1 MRDKPVLVP
10 DDAHNRALLENVH
23 PPDWKNPVPPDGRYN
38 LVVLGAGSAGLISSA
53 IAAGLGARVALV
65 ERHLMGGDCL
75 NVGCVP
81 SKSLIRS
88 ARVVAEIRRAGSF
101 GVRVPDGVEV
111 DFAAVMERVR
121 RVRSQISPVDSAR
134 RYRDELGVDVYLGS
148 ARFTGPDCID
158 VEGTEL
164 RFARAIIATGARAAA
179 PPIPGLE
186 EVGYLNNETVF
197 SLTQRPERL
206 AVIGSGPIGC
216 ELSQAFQRLG
226 SQVTLLEMQHQI
238 MGREDSAAARI
249 VEAALRADGVR
260 IELEAQLGGVIR
272 VPEGKRL
279 RYEQGGESH
288 ELVVDEIMVG
298 VGRAPNVEGLGLE
311 EAGVEYDV
319 RKGVAVDD
327 HLRTRNK
334 RIFAAGDICLPAKF
348 THTADASA
356 RIAVQNALFGSLL
369 PFARK
374 RVSALTIP
382 WCTYTDPEV
391 AHVGM
396 YAHDAESAGIAHDEF
411 QIELAHNDRSQTEGD
426 EAGFVKV
433 LVEHGTDRILG
444 ATIVAAHAGEMISE
458 ISVAM
463 AAKLGLGGIN
473 DVIHPYPT
481 QAEAIRAA
489 GGAYTRTRL
498 TPRVARL
505 FETIL
510 RWSR

>member
-1 MRDKPVLVP
+1 MPDTPVLVP
-10 DDAHNRALLENVH
+10 DDAHNRVLLENVH
-23 PPDWKNPVPPDGRYN
+23 PPDWKNPVPDGRYN
-38 LVVLGAGSAGLISSA
+38 LVVLGAGAAGLISAA
-53 IAAGLGARVALV
+53 IAAGLGGRVALV

-88 ARVVAEIRRAGSF
+88 ARAIAEIRRAESL

-121 RVRSQISPVDSAR
+121 RVRSGIAPVDSAR
-134 RYRDELGVDVYLGS
+134 RYRDELGVDVYLGA
-148 ARFTGPDCID
+148 ARFTGPDRVD

-164 RFARAIIATGARAAA
+164 RFARAVIATGARAAA
-179 PPIPGLE
+179 PPIPGLD
-186 EVGYLNNETVF
+186 EVGSLNNETVF
-197 SLTQRPERL
+197 SLTERPARL

-226 SQVTLLEMQHQI
+226 TQVTLLEMQAQI
-238 MGREDSAAARI
+238 MGREDREAARI
-249 VEAALRADGVR
+249 VESAMLDDGVR
-260 IELEAQLGGVIR
+260 IELEAQLTGIDR

-279 RYEQGGESH
+279 RYERAGEAH
-288 ELVVDEIMVG
+288 ELIVDEILVG
-298 VGRAPNVEGLGLE
+298 VGRAPNVAGMGLV
-311 EAGVEYDV
+311 EAGVEYDE
-319 RKGVAVDD
+319 RRGVIVDD
-327 HLRTRNK
+327 YLRTRNK
-334 RIFAAGDICLPAKF
+334 RIFAAGDVCLPAKF

-356 RIAVQNALFGSLL
+356 RIAVQNALFGSLM

-396 YAHDAESAGIAHDEF
+396 YAHDADDAGIAHDEY
-411 QIELAHNDRSQTEGD
+411 QIDLEHNDRSRTEGD
-426 EAGFVKV
+426 TEGFVKV
-433 LVEHGTDRILG
+433 LVERGTDRILG
-444 ATIVAAHAGEMISE
+444 ATIVAGHAGEMISE

-463 AAKLGLGGIN
+463 AAKVGLGKLN

-498 TPRVARL
+498 TPRVARI
-505 FETIL
+505 FETLL